1 MHCHKL
7 NQLLDRRLLSKRSY
21 HSEDS
26 MFKIIFL
33 KANWFIFAIIEVCR
47 ENPEMALNF
56 RLLFHWDPWGVI
68 TRETSY
74 GDYKGSFI
82 HLSTV
87 RFFQQLL
94 AINS

>member
-47 ENPEMALNF
+47 ENPEMVLNF
-56 RLLFHWDPWGVI
+56 RLLFHWDPWSVI

-74 GDYKGSFI
+74 GDYKTI
-82 HLSTV
+82 KEVLSIC
-87 RFFQQLL
+87 RQ
-94 AINS
+94 